1 VRADG
6 IRRPASAAFRSAQD
20 LSHHRTSDTLPLPRQ
35 KHGERRYRD
44 DTPINQCCPVAS
56 RLAAPQ
62 PARGPK
68 DMTDYQAVVLHR
80 DQLQLRRATPSY
92 AVTRSAPAR
101 CADRSCPALS
111 NAAAASSSIGE

>member
-1 VRADG
+1 MARIFITGSADG
-6 IRRPASAAFRSAQD
+6 LGQLAARR
-20 LSHHRTSDTLPLPRQ
+20 L
-35 KHGERRYRD
+35 
-44 DTPINQCCPVAS
+44 VALGHDVVLC
-56 RLAAPQ
+56 LAAPQ

-80 DQLQLRRATPSY
+80 DQVQLRRATPSY